1 MKSRQGFMF
10 AYRLL
15 LRLYPS
21 SFRARFAPEMLELA
35 QAADRA
41 EWPLIFGDTT
51 IAIVRCWFEGTR
63 SAALVAESNAYL
75 SLGESSVKPSR
86 ILQGMVLF
94 LAIAAG
100 AVMSITA
107 GLRHARTAFSLN
119 PTLQLTF
126 PVADTDAPLQSPRAF
141 PRSRCRR
148 RARLCRISIHGANR
162 PMVRQSVFRAAA
174 RLKADCVD
182 I

>member
-100 AVMSITA
+100 AVYVNHRWPPPCPNS
-107 GLRHARTAFSLN
+107 LFPEPHA
-119 PTLQLTF
+119 PTH
-126 PVADTDAPLQSPRAF
+126 V
-141 PRSRCRR
+141 SRR
-148 RARLCRISIHGANR
+148 
-162 PMVRQSVFRAAA
+162 
-174 RLKADCVD
+174 
-182 I
+182 